1 MRNLITFQHPDSQ
14 SLQLAEKTS
23 LVVPWIV
30 GCITFMSLEAMAMV
44 YSNVLR
50 DHVNKKF
57 DFLCK
62 SEVLFFL
69 SRAVVNKKEKKK
81 KEEEKKKEEV
91 EDKEEKGEEKK
102 KKNEIEK
109 TKKKKKK
116 KKKD

>member
-1 MRNLITFQHPDSQ
+1 MRLIGSMLTI
-14 SLQLAEKTS
+14 EMTMWEERTS
-23 LVVPWIV
+23 FVVPWIV

-69 SRAVVNKKEKKK
+69 SRAVVNCLSIAGVMKFYNLLKAGVTWKGP
-81 KEEEKKKEEV
+81 EV
-91 EDKEEKGEEKK
+91 
-102 KKNEIEK
+102 IEL
-109 TKKKKKK
+109 
-116 KKKD
+116 